1 MHRLGQILTP
11 EVTDNF
17 FLNTKLLRKK
27 KSQLDVFLMLKDLCI
42 KLLISSGIRIYSV
55 SIYDR
60 IQIKEANYSVELT

>member
-11 EVTDNF
+11 EVTAIF
-17 FLNTKLLRKK
+17 FKILNCCVKK
-27 KSQLDVFLMLKDLCI
+27 KSRLDVFLLLKDICI
-42 KLLISSGIRIYSV
+42 KLLISSGIGIYSV